1 MENVANLKYYNLK
14 TFAEI
19 IKRQSEQLL
28 SFKYWKREGE
38 IKKPHKSSSYFFF
51 IRKAINCVMVF
62 LAGDDKS

>member
-19 IKRQSEQLL
+19 IKRQSEQIL

-38 IKKPHKSSSYFFF
+38 IKKPYKSSSYFF
-51 IRKAINCVMVF
+51 IHKAINCVMVF

>member
-1 MENVANLKYYNLK
+1 MKNVANLKYYNLK

-38 IKKPHKSSSYFFF
+38 IKKPYKSSSYFF

-62 LAGDDKS
+62 LAGDDQS